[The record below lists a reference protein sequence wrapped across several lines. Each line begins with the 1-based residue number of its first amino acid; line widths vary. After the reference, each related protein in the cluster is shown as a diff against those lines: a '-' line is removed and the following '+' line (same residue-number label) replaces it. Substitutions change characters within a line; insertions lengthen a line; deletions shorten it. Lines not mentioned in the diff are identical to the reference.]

1 MIEFAALTFSFV
13 TIFVLSSVTR
23 NKRERR
29 MNPKQLELAGYFLC
43 GLLFASAAVLLLADA
58 QGRAAL
64 PYVSS
69 KVNVIGELV
78 RQCGRYRTVSRA
90 RRGFSCQLE
99 RFISRFLQLWPRLP
113 AS

>member
-1 MIEFAALTFSFV
+1 MPASTQSNLFYGRKMIEFAALTFSFV

-43 GLLFASAAVLLLADA
+43 GLLFASAAVLLLAAA

-69 KVNVIGELV
+69 KVNGIGELV
-78 RQCGRYRTVSRA
+78 RSDVSRVGKECVSTC
-90 RRGFSCQLE
+90 R
-99 RFISRFLQLWPRLP
+99 SR
-113 AS
+113 